1 MSSASTTPDLTCVRT
16 GCDVAPL
23 LSEESVTRMNGI
35 IEQFKLIEL
44 PLESGLFQIIG
55 NSSLQV
61 SIPSRPSNSTLH
73 AQSHIYY
80 MLTSLLPNKPHLAYN
95 YLHSIDYADDLHI
108 LVEGDSVDYYLF
120 YDDGHVEHKIL
131 GHDYA
136 AGEVPMIT
144 TPGTIASKALKLR
157 HEKHGFAF
165 ISDLDKAIEAAE
177 KDFQYDSPWR
187 KLDPA
192 ARAQLIHKL
201 AYLLPRVVDYLS
213 TIMLALKLGSAL
225 VCGNVVILKPA
236 EQTPLTALFYASA
249 IKEVLFN
256 IYQQSK
262 FTLTLNQ

>member
-1 MSSASTTPDLTCVRT
+1 MSSASTTPDLACVHT
-16 GCDVAPL
+16 GCDVVPF

-157 HEKHGFAF
+157 HGKHGFAF
-165 ISDLDKAIEAAE
+165 IVSVLTPEWSSDRCRIGAGQLFLDKYIGKEA
-177 KDFQYDSPWR
+177 W
-187 KLDPA
+187 
-192 ARAQLIHKL
+192 
-201 AYLLPRVVDYLS
+201 
-213 TIMLALKLGSAL
+213 
-225 VCGNVVILKPA
+225 
-236 EQTPLTALFYASA
+236 
-249 IKEVLFN
+249 
-256 IYQQSK
+256 
-262 FTLTLNQ
+262 